1 MEKLSKKKEKEY
13 ILWKETIE
21 NCTCDFINEK
31 DYDIF
36 MKIYEEEINMCKET
50 PKDVEKINICKEKP
64 KDVEKINIC
73 KEKPKDVEEIDIC
86 KETPKDVDKIFY
98 FTIFTFFICGFC
110 FFNFVNILIYF
121 TGI

>member
-36 MKIYEEEINMCKET
+36 MKIYEEEINICKET
-50 PKDVEKINICKEKP
+50 PKEVEEINMCKEKP
-64 KDVEKINIC
+64 KDVGEINMC
-73 KEKPKDVEEIDIC
+73 KEK
-86 KETPKDVDKIFY
+86 PKDVDKIFY

-110 FFNFVNILIYF
+110 FFNFVNILIHF